1 MYKLTFGGLLL
12 LIISCNSSTIKEN
25 EMNESTAVV
34 SKIRQMEWVIG
45 KWENISA
52 EGSLYEIWTKTNDT
66 VYSGRSFMI
75 VNNDTV
81 FSERIS
87 LELKKNE
94 LFYIPTVSDQNDS
107 QPITFKFVSSENNEI
122 IFENKEHDFPQRII
136 YTNPKPDSLY
146 ARVEGNDNGKF
157 RKEEFFMQRSRQQ

>member
-12 LIISCNSSTIKEN
+12 FVISCNSSSMKEN
-25 EMNESTAVV
+25 KINESTTVL
-34 SKIRQMEWVIG
+34 SKIRQMEWIIG
-45 KWENISA
+45 KWENITRD
-52 EGSLYEIWTKTNDT
+52 GSLYEIWTKTNDT
-66 VYSGRSFMI
+66 IYSGRSFMI
-75 VNNDTV
+75 ANNDTV

-94 LFYIPTVSDQNDS
+94 LFYIPTVCDQNNA
-107 QPITFKFVSSENNEI
+107 QPITFKLVSNEKNEI

-136 YTNPKPDSLY
+136 YTNSNPDSLY

-157 RKEEFFMQRSRQQ
+157 RKEEFFMKRSRQR